1 MSDLLDGNQSRLI
14 AAHNYLRENDRFY
27 RAGLVAASVS
37 LAVAVVA
44 SVALFVWSPS
54 VPLPPPA
61 VPAAPAA
68 PQSHGQPGAP
78 GAAPIPQGNAP
89 QAPAQTVDLKALRD
103 RATID
108 AAAFNDL
115 RTRAEAGDRLAQ
127 FYVATLYD
135 PKIAN
140 INFQK
145 DAATAVGWY
154 LKSADQGD
162 FIAQYNLANFYQSG
176 EGVAKDDV
184 QAAFWYR
191 KSADQGFAAAQY
203 QLGLAYEAGRGVAQD
218 SAEAARW
225 CWKAADQGDHNAEN
239 ELGFF
244 YTKGDGVP
252 LDLAQAVALFRR
264 AAQGAQPLALYN
276 LALSYDKG
284 WAMPRNPIAAYIWYG
299 ITARWSD
306 ADHRAKAAGERDR
319 LAREISPVQLSGAQR
334 AAEAWK
340 PGVRGQIGVA
350 ISDLT
355 PDEARAI
362 GTSQTKGAVV
372 RRVEDG
378 SPAARVGLQLEDV
391 VTAVD
396 DQPVADR
403 ASLQNLIGG
412 SVPGQ
417 TVALLVEKAN
427 HRGSLQLVRVE
438 VGAATNSQ

>member
-1 MSDLLDGNQSRLI
+1 MSDLVDGNQSRL
-14 AAHNYLRENDRFY
+14 AVAHRYLAENDRLY
-27 RAGLVAASVS
+27 RASLVAAPVS
-37 LAVAVVA
+37 LVVGVAAVIAILA
-44 SVALFVWSPS
+44 WSQPA
-54 VPLPPPA
+54 PLPPPA
-61 VPAAPAA
+61 VPAAPATA
-68 PQSHGQPGAP
+68 QSHGQPGAP
-78 GAAPIPQGNAP
+78 AAAPIPQGHAP
-89 QAPAQTVDLKALRD
+89 PAPTQTVDLKALRD

-108 AAAFNDL
+108 MAALNDL

-145 DAATAVGWY
+145 DAAIAVGWY
-154 LKSADQGD
+154 RKSADQGD
-162 FIAQYNLANFYQSG
+162 PIAQYNLANFYQSG
-176 EGVAKDDV
+176 EGIGKDDA

-203 QLGLAYEAGRGVAQD
+203 QLGLAYEAGRGVAKD
-218 SAEAARW
+218 AAEAARW

-239 ELGFF
+239 ELGYF
-244 YTKGDGVP
+244 YTRGDGVP

-306 ADHRAKAAGERDR
+306 ADHRAKAAGELDR
-319 LAREISPVQLSGAQR
+319 LAKEIPPVQLYGAQR

-396 DQPVADR
+396 DQPVVDR

-427 HRGSLQLVRVE
+427 HRGSLQLLRVE